1 MAKYT
6 KEEKQKAIDLYINY
20 CKRTTRVIK
29 ELGYPNKR
37 HTLVSWY
44 SEYEKNG
51 KVRMMDERKR
61 SSPWNMDLKK
71 LTDYR
76 ARIAQA
82 KPDVNRKESYIL
94 CGNSG

>member
-82 KPDVNRKESYIL
+82 KPDVNRK
-94 CGNSG
+94 

>member
-29 ELGYPNKR
+29 VLGYPNKR
-37 HTLVSWY
+37 HTLVSRY

-82 KPDVNRKESYIL
+82 KPDVNRKF
-94 CGNSG
+94 CGNSR

>member
-94 CGNSG
+94 GNSR